1 MAAADWWTIEL
12 LESPA
17 APRITSGTL
26 RCSGTSP
33 NKPRQMNAMALV
45 IARPGVFFGA
55 RRAFLRSRKTVGAT
69 DAKVSVTVGKA
80 ICPMRRPGP
89 SNIGARSA
97 AS

>member
-1 MAAADWWTIEL
+1 
-12 LESPA
+12 
-17 APRITSGTL
+17 
-26 RCSGTSP
+26 
-33 NKPRQMNAMALV
+33 MNAMALV

-89 SNIGARSA
+89 SNMRSEIGGVVTSPPWKARLPA
-97 AS
+97 RADET